1 MISYGIVVES
11 RGITV
16 VSSSYG
22 IVAESFGMVVV
33 LVGMMVGS
41 CVDRITCGFVGDCAE
56 SPDPRRVLGDVT
68 ECGVGGMAVDGDE
81 LYSG

>member
-1 MISYGIVVES
+1 MES

-41 CVDRITCGFVGDCAE
+41 CVDRITCGFVGN
-56 SPDPRRVLGDVT
+56 R
-68 ECGVGGMAVDGDE
+68 AV
-81 LYSG
+81 